1 MPLATTR
8 TPEGWQPACPAPAS
22 APPTGRAPTR
32 LPVRL
37 LALAAAL
44 LAAPVPLH
52 AQAAAAAPD
61 APEIRWPTPS
71 QPPGTITYRSKH
83 PTESAWDP
91 ALAQFAQGCGDAFQA
106 MADAA
111 RRYADSAAAAPKADL
126 SPTTGEGIA
135 PPSAVP
141 LLRVVDIV
149 RLPVLP
155 VEEMAA
161 PVARARAQLEALRR
175 GGFGRAVWEVTD
187 LPADDLLAGWADA
200 CLAVFAQPPILMLGW
215 HLDNGHIVPAHD
227 RALRFLETYAP
238 RCHSVMITGE
248 EFNTQFYAAAD
259 GGKALPFLRYWIGAL
274 RSRAPGGFLWCRIDE
289 MVTSQRPNA
298 RQEAWT
304 RELLP
309 LCDGLA
315 YQVNHGAPDVRD
327 RRRVS
332 EQFQAVER
340 VVADLRRTGAHPPR
354 RARDSS
360 WPVLL
365 GGFVVVRAAPPG
377 LPAFGLAGMAAELQ
391 SYESWLGKEN
401 IAGYIRYVGMLP
413 AEPVAELVAFSLPGP
428 VAPAKGE
435 KGKDAGVQTAPAKAD
450 GGPGTAPADQGKPPQ
465 P

>member
-1 MPLATTR
+1 M
-8 TPEGWQPACPAPAS
+8 
-22 APPTGRAPTR
+22 
-32 LPVRL
+32 
-37 LALAAAL
+37 
-44 LAAPVPLH
+44 PLH
-52 AQAAAAAPD
+52 AQAAAAAPK

-71 QPPGTITYRSKH
+71 QPPGTITYRSRY
-83 PTESAWDP
+83 PTETAWDP
-91 ALAQFAQGCGDAFQA
+91 ALAQFAQERGAAFRA

-111 RRYADSAAAAPKADL
+111 RHYADSAGAAPKADL

-155 VEEMAA
+155 VEEMAT

-187 LPADDLLAGWADA
+187 LPADDLLAAWTDA
-200 CLAVFAQPPILMLGW
+200 CLVVFAQPPILMLGW
-215 HLDNGHIVPAHD
+215 HLDSEHIVPAHD
-227 RALRFLETYAP
+227 LALRFLETCAP
-238 RCHSVMITGE
+238 RCHSVMLTGE
-248 EFNTQFYAAAD
+248 ELNTQFYGAAD
-259 GGKALPFLRYWIGAL
+259 GGKALPFLRYWVGAL
-274 RSRAPGGFLWCRIDE
+274 RSRVPGAFLWCRIDE
-289 MVTSQRPNA
+289 MVASQRPNA

-315 YQVNHGAPDVRD
+315 YQVNHGARD
-327 RRRVS
+327 IGAARRVS

-340 VVADLRRTGAHPPR
+340 VVADLLRTGAHPPR

-360 WPVLL
+360 WPMVL
-365 GGFVVVRAAPPG
+365 GGFVVVRAAPPE
-377 LPAFGLAGMAAELQ
+377 LPDFGLAGMAAELQ
-391 SYESWLGKEN
+391 AYESWLGKGG

-413 AEPVAELVAFSLPGP
+413 AEPAAELVAFSLPGRTVAAKVP
-428 VAPAKGE
+428 KDKDDPGAAPAG
-435 KGKDAGVQTAPAKAD
+435 AQTAPAKAGND
-450 GGPGTAPADQGKPPQ
+450 PGLPPADKGKPPQ